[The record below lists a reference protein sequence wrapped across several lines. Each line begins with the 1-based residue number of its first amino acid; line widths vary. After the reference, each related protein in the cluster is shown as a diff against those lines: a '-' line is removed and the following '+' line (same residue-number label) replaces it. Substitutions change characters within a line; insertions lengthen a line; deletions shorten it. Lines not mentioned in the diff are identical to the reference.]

1 MFMFTQFKTTRL
13 LPYAA
18 LLLIAAIFL
27 AACANQ
33 PAAQVNTANSGA
45 NSAQTAPTT
54 AAGTNNSTAVPTTA
68 ANAAAPTAG
77 STAAGSTA
85 PVSFAKDVLP
95 ILQNSC
101 VSCHGGEKTSKG
113 LDLKT
118 YASLMTGSQ
127 NGAVITAGDA
137 SNSKL
142 IQSIQS
148 GKMPKRGGPLPADQI
163 QLLVEWVN
171 AGATN
176 N

>member
-1 MFMFTQFKTTRL
+1 MYMFTQFKPTRL

-18 LLLIAAIFL
+18 LLIIAATIL

-33 PAAQVNTANSGA
+33 PAAQVNTSNSGA
-45 NSAQTAPTT
+45 NSALAAPT
-54 AAGTNNSTAVPTTA
+54 AAGTNNSTAGPTTA

-77 STAAGSTA
+77 STPSGSTA
-85 PVSFAKDVLP
+85 QVSFTKDILP

-118 YASLMTGSQ
+118 FASLMTGSQ
-127 NGAVITAGDA
+127 NGAVVVAGDA

-163 QLLVEWVN
+163 QLLVNWVN